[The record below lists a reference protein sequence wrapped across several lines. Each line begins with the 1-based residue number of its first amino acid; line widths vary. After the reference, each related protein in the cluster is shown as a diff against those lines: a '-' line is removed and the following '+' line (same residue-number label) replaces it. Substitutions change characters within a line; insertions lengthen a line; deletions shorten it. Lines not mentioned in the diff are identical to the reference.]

1 MLKKFILSVFVISAL
16 SGCMKN
22 LDVANPCDYDPCAYK
37 APAGEIQQVQAYLTA
52 NNIIATQHCS
62 GMFYEVEVMGSGAT
76 PGVCSNITV
85 NYQGRLTNGTVFDAS
100 TNPVTFNLSQVIDGW
115 KNGIPQVKAGGR
127 IRLYIPPS
135 LGYGPNAQ
143 GSIPA
148 NSILVFTVDLI
159 AVQ

>member
-1 MLKKFILSVFVISAL
+1 MLKKIIICVFVISAL
-16 SGCMKN
+16 SGCMKK
-22 LDVANPCDYDPCAYK
+22 LDVGNPCDYDPCSFK
-37 APAGEIQQVQAYLTA
+37 APNSEIQQVEAYLAA
-52 NNIIATQHCS
+52 NGITATQHCS

-85 NYQGRLTNGTVFDAS
+85 NYQGRLTNGSVFDAS